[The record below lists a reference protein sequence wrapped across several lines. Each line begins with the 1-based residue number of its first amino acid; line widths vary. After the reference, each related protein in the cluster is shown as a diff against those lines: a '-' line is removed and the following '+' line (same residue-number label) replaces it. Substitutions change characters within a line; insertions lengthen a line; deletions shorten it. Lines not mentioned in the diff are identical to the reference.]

1 MKMEKTKNYYLSPYK
16 KVIPQ
21 SAYKSNLDLGKVKP
35 KEFRGIEL
43 AKCEITPIETQTK
56 QFLNASKTVTIYPY
70 SDAQRVYRLDGA
82 NGKEIYLQHRN
93 REQIWEAGIGDAS
106 WPLYTR
112 GLSKDIAGDT
122 VLFAEGE
129 KVVEHLKSQ
138 GFACVTAASHCFNQD
153 SLYKSIYLFSRTFRQ
168 IKHAIIIPDDD
179 TPGLHK
185 AEIVSLVMSH
195 FNVGNKIVSMQEIGR
210 KFNLSFEP
218 NHGADLADF
227 DLKLNLSDLCL
238 TT

>member
-1 MKMEKTKNYYLSPYK
+1 MEKTKNYYLSPYK

-21 SAYKSNLDLGKVKP
+21 SSYKSNLDLGKVKP
-35 KEFRGIEL
+35 KPFKGTEL
-43 AKCEITPIETQTK
+43 AKCDVLPIETQTK
-56 QFLNASKTVTIYPY
+56 QFLNSSKTVTIYPY
-70 SDAQRVYRLDGA
+70 SDTQRVYRLDGT

-93 REQIWEAGIGDAS
+93 REQIWEAGVGDSS

-112 GLSKDIAGDT
+112 GLPKDLSGDT
-122 VLFAEGE
+122 ILLAEGE
-129 KVVEHLKSQ
+129 KVAEHLKSQ

-195 FNVGNKIVSMQEIGR
+195 FNIGNKIVSMQAIGR

-218 NHGADLADF
+218 NHGTDLADF